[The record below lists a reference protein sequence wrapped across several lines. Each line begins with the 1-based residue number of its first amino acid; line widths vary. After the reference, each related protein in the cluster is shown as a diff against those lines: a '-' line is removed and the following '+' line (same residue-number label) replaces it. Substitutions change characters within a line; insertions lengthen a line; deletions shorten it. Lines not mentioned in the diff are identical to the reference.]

1 METEKCQ
8 YRKKGT
14 SIIGRAIAEERRQF
28 FLRKKVYWEQFEQKK
43 GQHEIVKNA
52 LLNMQEPSGEFLIMP
67 RPLEQFFLLY
77 LNKYHASQQ
86 NIQRALNITRV
97 YSLLVH
103 QYYKSATKF
112 DMIASFYVSPSI
124 WEKWLIGRKAKENSI
139 KILKEMG
146 LIISYRFNRNKG
158 APAEESR
165 FVVMYQ
171 FNLQKVKWL
180 YACVK
185 TLSTLEEGIDE
196 HKNAFNYDDIAE
208 DIFGYI
214 EKSER

>member
-1 METEKCQ
+1 MIAEVNN
-8 YRKKGT
+8 RKKGV
-14 SIIGRAIAEERRQF
+14 SLISREAVEQRRQF
-28 FLRKKVYWEQFEQKK
+28 FLKKKVYWEQFEQKK
-43 GQHEIVKNA
+43 GLHEIVKNS
-52 LLNMQEPSGEFLIMP
+52 LLNMQEPSGEFLILP

-139 KILKEMG
+139 MILKEMG

-185 TLSTLEEGIDE
+185 TLSALGEDNVKRE
-196 HKNAFNYDDIAE
+196 NAFDYDDITE